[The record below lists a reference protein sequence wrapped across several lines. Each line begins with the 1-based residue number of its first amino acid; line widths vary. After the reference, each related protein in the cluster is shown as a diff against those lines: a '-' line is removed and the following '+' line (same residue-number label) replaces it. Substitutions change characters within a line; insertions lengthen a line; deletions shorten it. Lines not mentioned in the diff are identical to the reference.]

1 MALVKGHNGVSF
13 NVEAFNQLTVI
24 RMWNQFQ
31 TIEQKQLQKSV
42 LYLSFKLKPEDSK
55 NIPTNSPKKKR
66 GGDSLTC
73 KHNILCG
80 VHLWGVK
87 GGRGRL
93 CLPLKGGEGYVFHR
107 WEGWATSLANF
118 VCFFIQILWKLQ
130 FGKSTRL
137 QPGVGATVL
146 YLSWGSGLCLC
157 RSPVCRSLCRAASH
171 NP

>member
-1 MALVKGHNGVSF
+1 MSKHLINWLWF
-13 NVEAFNQLTVI
+13 ECETNF
-24 RMWNQFQ
+24 
-31 TIEQKQLQKSV
+31 KQLSRNSFRKAS
-42 LYLSFKLKPEDSK
+42 YTRPLSL
-55 NIPTNSPKKKR
+55 NLRIPKISLPILQRKKEVGIAWPANTTYCVGFICEEWR
-66 GGDSLTC
+66 E
-73 KHNILCG
+73 
-80 VHLWGVK
+80 
-87 GGRGRL
+87 
-93 CLPLKGGEGYVFHR
+93 GGEGYVFHR